1 MASRLSFSE
10 RKTRTQT
17 SLGIS
22 HERFPLVMSV
32 LNVTPDSFSDGGQF
46 QTTDA
51 IKKQCDYFVEH
62 DTDIIDVGGESTRPG
77 SEPVTLEDE
86 WAGLKTPSRLPRDT
100 PQCWLASIRKRPRS
114 LAAHSLRVPTSSM
127 MYQVFATPKC
137 RLSSLKLNAPPS

>member
-10 RKTRTQT
+10 RKTRTLT
-17 SLGIS
+17 CLGIS

-51 IKKQCDYFVEH
+51 IKRQCDYFVEH
-62 DTDIIDVGGESTRPG
+62 DTDIIDIGGESTRPG

-86 WAGLKTPSRLPRDT
+86 WRRVKDALAIATKHRIAG
-100 PQCWLASIRKRPRS
+100 Q
-114 LAAHSLRVPTSSM
+114 H
-127 MYQVFATPKC
+127 
-137 RLSSLKLNAPPS
+137 